1 MLFSFLF
8 VELGVRNSL
17 QTTISW
23 LLKEQMSMRSWEGVK
38 RFCFSRQCRQRSKGY
53 EYQKLSGFT
62 MASRQ
67 CALSVHSWIDAGC
80 VRGFV
85 GCNVSLHMLHRFFF
99 WGILHNFETNMKFSL
114 IPATTLILFYLF
126 TCTCVAE
133 EEHYITKL
141 FQFPL

>member
-23 LLKEQMSMRSWEGVK
+23 LLKEQMSMRSSEGVK

-53 EYQKLSGFT
+53 EYQKLSSFT

-67 CALSVHSWIDAGC
+67 CTLSVHSWIDAGC

-85 GCNVSLHMLHRFFF
+85 GRNVSLHMLHRFFF
-99 WGILHNFETNMKFSL
+99 EGFFTILKQIRNS
-114 IPATTLILFYLF
+114 P
-126 TCTCVAE
+126 
-133 EEHYITKL
+133 
-141 FQFPL
+141 

>member
-23 LLKEQMSMRSWEGVK
+23 LLKEQMSMRSSEGVK

-67 CALSVHSWIDAGC
+67 CTLSAHSWIDAGC

-85 GCNVSLHMLHRFFF
+85 GRNVSLHMLHRFF
-99 WGILHNFETNMKFSL
+99 LLRDSS
-114 IPATTLILFYLF
+114 
-126 TCTCVAE
+126 
-133 EEHYITKL
+133 
-141 FQFPL
+141 QF

>member
-23 LLKEQMSMRSWEGVK
+23 LLKEQMSMRSSEGVK

-53 EYQKLSGFT
+53 EYRKLSGFT

-67 CALSVHSWIDAGC
+67 CTLSVHSCIDAGC

-85 GCNVSLHMLHRFFF
+85 GCNVSLHMLHQLFLYTLSMCVRFC
-99 WGILHNFETNMKFSL
+99 ILVKSFNVPS
-114 IPATTLILFYLF
+114 
-126 TCTCVAE
+126 
-133 EEHYITKL
+133 
-141 FQFPL
+141 PL